1 METLKLWL
9 ESLLDRTD
17 LLVLIKAL
25 SVLVAAVVLYFI
37 GKKILVHIAGKA
49 VERTKNRWDDY
60 LYSHGFFNRVSLYVP
75 WILIYLSS
83 SYMGDYQEIIKKISN
98 VAIILVS
105 ARVLSL
111 FIEAFLT
118 GVQKKQGKGRSLS
131 GIIQAGKLLIYLI
144 AFILVAGR
152 LMEKSPTA
160 LLSGIGAMTAI
171 LTLVFKDTILSLVA
185 SVQFSLNKT
194 LKLGDWVEIPEMGAD
209 GDVVD
214 ITLHNVMVQNWD
226 KTLITIPTHRFLEQG
241 FKNWK
246 GMSEAGGRRI
256 KRSLLIDLRSVNFL
270 SEDKIEELKRIQI
283 LKTFI
288 EGRKQEIEE
297 DNRKKQVDPSSPI
310 NGRAMTNVGVFR
322 AYAQAYLQQHKGIR
336 KDMTLMVRQLQ
347 PTEKGLPLEIYCF
360 TADIVWA
367 NYESIQAD
375 IFDHLMA
382 AVPCFGLSL
391 YQNPSGE
398 DIGRSLSALSQ
409 KAT

>member
-1 METLKLWL
+1 MDTVKTWIENILKNT
-9 ESLLDRTD
+9 SLL
-17 LLVLIKAL
+17 LLVKMLIIVSSA
-25 SVLVAAVVLYFI
+25 SILYFI
-37 GKKILVHIAGKA
+37 SRKIMVHAARKA
-49 VERTKNRWDDY
+49 VGKTRNRWDDY
-60 LYSHGFFNRVSLYVP
+60 LYEHGFFNRLSLLVP
-75 WILIYLSS
+75 WILLYSTS
-83 SYMGDYQEIIKKISN
+83 SYFGDFEELIKKISN
-98 VAIILVS
+98 VALIFVS

-111 FIEAFLT
+111 FIEALFT

-131 GIIQAGKLLIYLI
+131 GIIQAGKLLVYLVAI
-144 AFILVAGR
+144 ILVAGL

-256 KRSLLIDLRSVNFL
+256 KRSILIDLRSVAFL
-270 SEDKIEELKRIQI
+270 SEEKLEELKKIQI
-283 LKTFI
+283 LKDFL
-288 EGRKQEIEE
+288 EKRKMEIEE
-297 DNRKKQVDPSSPI
+297 DNRNRKVDPSSPV
-310 NGRAMTNVGVFR
+310 NGRAMTNIGVFR
-322 AYAQAYLQQHKGIR
+322 AYAQAYLEQHQAIR
-336 KDMTLMVRQLQ
+336 KDMTLMVRQLE
-347 PTEKGLPLEIYCF
+347 PTEKGLPLQIYCF
-360 TADIVWA
+360 TADTVWA
-367 NYESIQAD
+367 HYESIQAD

-382 AVPCFGLSL
+382 AIPCFGLSL

-398 DIGRSLSALSQ
+398 DLSRFIRG
-409 KAT
+409 